1 MQMNKK
7 NILLSISIILI
18 IAGLI
23 TKSISTPL
31 MVCLILSGIW
41 LCPFI
46 QSFLQKVNY
55 YFSDVIIVIISI
67 VIILTGVGL
76 AFANYYL
83 HPKEAIH
90 KHTVSDW
97 VYDEE
102 TGFEYKK
109 CPECGEIFE
118 KRVPNLEYS
127 TYEPIVDEEFSDEN
141 NENNENTE
149 NNENSQNST
158 NNTNNDNIEKPTPT
172 PNNQYQ
178 PDKEKIEDKAEE
190 ETDKI
195 LDDLNN

>member
-1 MQMNKK
+1 MQINKK

-23 TKSISTPL
+23 VKSISTPL
-31 MVCLILSGIW
+31 MVCLVLSGIW
-41 LCPFI
+41 LCPFV

-55 YFSDVIIVIISI
+55 FFSDAIIVIISI
-67 VIILTGVGL
+67 VIILIGIGL
-76 AFANYYL
+76 TFVNNYL
-83 HPKEAIH
+83 QPKEVIH
-90 KHTVSDW
+90 EHTISDW
-97 VYDEE
+97 IYDEE

-141 NENNENTE
+141 TENT
-149 NNENSQNST
+149 ENSQNST
-158 NNTNNDNIEKPTPT
+158 NNTNDDDNIEKPTPT
-172 PNNQYQ
+172 PNNKYQ
-178 PDKEKIEDKAEE
+178 PDKEKIENKAEE